1 MIESLKEKWNS
12 LPMKKKAIAGA
23 IVAII
28 ILAVIFN

>member
-1 MIESLKEKWNS
+1 MIESLKQKWND

-28 ILAVIFN
+28 ILGVIFN